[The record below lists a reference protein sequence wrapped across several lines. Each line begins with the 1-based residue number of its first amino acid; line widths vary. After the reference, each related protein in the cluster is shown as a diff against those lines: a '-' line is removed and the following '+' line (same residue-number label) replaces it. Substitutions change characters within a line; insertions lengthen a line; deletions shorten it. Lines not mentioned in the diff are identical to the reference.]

1 MIKPFIVQT
10 GMHLRRVG
18 EKLGLI
24 LWGLAAGGGGRA
36 GVWFYGEPAAQVAS
50 YL

>member
-24 LWGLAAGGGGRA
+24 LWGLAAVGGGA
-36 GVWFYGEPAAQVAS
+36 GVWFYGEPAAQVAI